1 MNKELEK
8 EFYSAVRIVDKLKV
22 IGINNLAHYSFV
34 VKYKHDIVNNNKIL
48 FIDNEMNIII
58 VQNSKNIYNKVY
70 INNVRNLLGAMTTK
84 VKCDEFNNILFGNHK
99 PCFDKDKIN
108 YKNRP
113 DGKIDYHVI
122 STDVIRN
129 IKIWIK
135 ISELRERLHRKTII
149 WSQS

>member
-8 EFYSAVRIVDKLKV
+8 EFYSAVRMVDKLKV
-22 IGINNLAHYSFV
+22 VGINNLAHYSFV

-84 VKCDEFNNILFGNHK
+84 VKCDEFNNILFGTHK
-99 PCFDKDKIN
+99 AFFNKDKIN

-122 STDVIRN
+122 STDVLRN

-135 ISELRERLHRKTII
+135 VSELTERLFK
-149 WSQS
+149 

>member
-8 EFYSAVRIVDKLKV
+8 EFSSEIRIVDRLKV
-22 IGINNLAHYSFV
+22 VGVNSLAHYSFV
-34 VKYKHDIVNNNKIL
+34 VKYKNDIVNNNKIL

-84 VKCDEFNNILFGNHK
+84 VKCDEFNNILFGTHEAFFN
-99 PCFDKDKIN
+99 KDKIN

-122 STDVIRN
+122 STDVLRN

-135 ISELRERLHRKTII
+135 LSELAARLHM
-149 WSQS
+149 

>member
-8 EFYSAVRIVDKLKV
+8 EFSSEIRIADRLKV
-22 IGINNLAHYSFV
+22 VGVNSLAHYSFV

-48 FIDNEMNIII
+48 FIDNEMNIIL

-70 INNVRNLLGAMTTK
+70 IINVRNLLGAMTTK
-84 VKCDEFNNILFGNHK
+84 VKCDEFNNILFGTHK
-99 PCFDKDKIN
+99 AFFNKDKIK

-113 DGKIDYHVI
+113 DGKIDYHAI
-122 STDVIRN
+122 STDVLRN

-135 ISELRERLHRKTII
+135 LSELTERLHR
-149 WSQS
+149 

>member
-8 EFYSAVRIVDKLKV
+8 EFSSEVRMVDKLKV
-22 IGINNLAHYSFV
+22 VGVNSLAHYSFV
-34 VKYKHDIVNNNKIL
+34 VKYKHDVVNNGKIL
-48 FIDNEMNIII
+48 FTDDEMNIILAG
-58 VQNSKNIYNKVY
+58 SGESIYDKVY
-70 INNVRNLLGAMTTK
+70 VNNVRNLLDSMTTK
-84 VKCDEFNNILFGNHK
+84 FKCDEFNNILIGNHK

-135 ISELRERLHRKTII
+135 VSELAERLHR
-149 WSQS
+149 

>member
-8 EFYSAVRIVDKLKV
+8 EFYSEVRMVDKLKV
-22 IGINNLAHYSFV
+22 VGINNLAHYSFV

-48 FIDNEMNIII
+48 FIDNEMNIIL
-58 VQNSKNIYNKVY
+58 VQNSKNIYNRVY
-70 INNVRNLLGAMTTK
+70 IINVRNLLGAMTTK
-84 VKCDEFNNILFGNHK
+84 VKCDEFNNILFGTHEAFFN
-99 PCFDKDKIN
+99 KDKIN

-122 STDVIRN
+122 STDVLRN

-135 ISELRERLHRKTII
+135 LSELAARLHR
-149 WSQS
+149 

>member
-8 EFYSAVRIVDKLKV
+8 EFYSEVRIVDKLKV
-22 IGINNLAHYSFV
+22 VGINNLAHYSFV
-34 VKYKHDIVNNNKIL
+34 VKYNKHDIVDNNKIL

-84 VKCDEFNNILFGNHK
+84 VKCDEFNNILFGTHK
-99 PCFDKDKIN
+99 AFFNKDKIN

-122 STDVIRN
+122 STDVLRN

-135 ISELRERLHRKTII
+135 ISELRERLHR
-149 WSQS
+149 

>member
-8 EFYSAVRIVDKLKV
+8 EFSSEVRIVDKLKV
-22 IGINNLAHYSFV
+22 VGINSLSYYSFV

-84 VKCDEFNNILFGNHK
+84 VKCDEFNNILFGTHK
-99 PCFDKDKIN
+99 AFFNKDKIN

-122 STDVIRN
+122 STDVLRN

-135 ISELRERLHRKTII
+135 VSELAERLHRKTII
-149 WSQS
+149 

>member
-8 EFYSAVRIVDKLKV
+8 EFSSEVRIVDKLKV
-22 IGINNLAHYSFV
+22 VGINSLSHYSFV

-58 VQNSKNIYNKVY
+58 VQNSKNIYNRVY
-70 INNVRNLLGAMTTK
+70 IINVRNLLGAMTTK
-84 VKCDEFNNILFGNHK
+84 VKCDEFNNILFGTHK
-99 PCFDKDKIN
+99 AFFNKDKIN

-113 DGKIDYHVI
+113 NGKIDYHVI
-122 STDVIRN
+122 STDVLRN

-135 ISELRERLHRKTII
+135 VSELAERLHR
-149 WSQS
+149 

>member
-8 EFYSAVRIVDKLKV
+8 EFSSAVRIVDKLKV
-22 IGINNLAHYSFV
+22 VGMNSLSHYSFV

-48 FIDNEMNIII
+48 FIDNEMNIIL
-58 VQNSKNIYNKVY
+58 VKNSKNIYDRVY
-70 INNVRNLLGAMTTK
+70 INNVRNLFGAMTTK
-84 VKCDEFNNILFGNHK
+84 VKCDEFNNILFGTHEAFFN
-99 PCFDKDKIN
+99 KDKIN

-122 STDVIRN
+122 STDVLRN

-135 ISELRERLHRKTII
+135 VSEFAKRLHR
-149 WSQS
+149 

>member
-1 MNKELEK
+1 MKKELEK
-8 EFYSAVRIVDKLKV
+8 EFSSEVKMVDKLKV
-22 IGINNLAHYSFV
+22 VGINNLAHYSFV

-84 VKCDEFNNILFGNHK
+84 VKCDEFNNILFGTHK
-99 PCFDKDKIN
+99 AFFSKDKIN

-122 STDVIRN
+122 STDVLRN

-135 ISELRERLHRKTII
+135 ISELRERLHR
-149 WSQS
+149 

>member
-8 EFYSAVRIVDKLKV
+8 EFSSEVRMVDKLKV
-22 IGINNLAHYSFV
+22 VGINNLAHYSFV
-34 VKYKHDIVNNNKIL
+34 VKYKHDIVDNNKIL
-48 FIDNEMNIII
+48 FIDDEMNIII

-84 VKCDEFNNILFGNHK
+84 VKCDEFNNILFGTHEAFFN
-99 PCFDKDKIN
+99 KDKIK

-113 DGKIDYHVI
+113 NGKIDYHAI
-122 STDVIRN
+122 STDVLRN

-135 ISELRERLHRKTII
+135 ISELAARL
-149 WSQS
+149 WWNFY

>member
-8 EFYSAVRIVDKLKV
+8 EFSSEVMMADKLKV
-22 IGINNLAHYSFV
+22 VGINSLAHYSFV

-48 FIDNEMNIII
+48 FIDNKMNIII

-84 VKCDEFNNILFGNHK
+84 VKCDEFNNILFGTHEAFFN
-99 PCFDKDKIN
+99 KDKIN

-113 DGKIDYHVI
+113 NGKIDYHVI
-122 STDVIRN
+122 STDVLRN

-135 ISELRERLHRKTII
+135 ISELRERLHR
-149 WSQS
+149 

>member
-8 EFYSAVRIVDKLKV
+8 EFSSEIRIVDKLKV
-22 IGINNLAHYSFV
+22 VGINSLSHYSFV

-84 VKCDEFNNILFGNHK
+84 VKCDEFNNILFGTHK
-99 PCFDKDKIN
+99 AFFNKDKIN

-122 STDVIRN
+122 STDVLRN

-135 ISELRERLHRKTII
+135 VSELAERLHR
-149 WSQS
+149 

>member
-8 EFYSAVRIVDKLKV
+8 EFSSEVRMVDKLKV
-22 IGINNLAHYSFV
+22 VGINNLAHYSFV
-34 VKYKHDIVNNNKIL
+34 VKYKHDIVNDNKIL

-84 VKCDEFNNILFGNHK
+84 VKCDEFNNILFGTHK
-99 PCFDKDKIN
+99 AFFNKDKIN

-122 STDVIRN
+122 STDVLRN

-135 ISELRERLHRKTII
+135 LSELAERLHR
-149 WSQS
+149 

>member
-8 EFYSAVRIVDKLKV
+8 EFSSEIRMVDKLKV
-22 IGINNLAHYSFV
+22 VGINSLANYSFV

-48 FIDNEMNIII
+48 FIDNEMNIIL

-84 VKCDEFNNILFGNHK
+84 VKCDEFNNILFGTHK
-99 PCFDKDKIN
+99 AFFNKNKIN

-113 DGKIDYHVI
+113 DGKIDYHAI
-122 STDVIRN
+122 STDVLRN

-135 ISELRERLHRKTII
+135 LSELTERLHR
-149 WSQS
+149 

>member
-8 EFYSAVRIVDKLKV
+8 EFSSEVMIDDKLKV
-22 IGINNLAHYSFV
+22 VRVNNLADYSFTV
-34 VKYKHDIVNNNKIL
+34 RYKHDIVNNGKIL
-48 FIDNEMNIII
+48 FIDDEMNIIN
-58 VQNSKNIYNKVY
+58 VQHSKNIYDRVY
-70 INNVRNLLGAMTTK
+70 INNVRNLLDSMTTK
-84 VKCDEFNNILFGNHK
+84 VKCDEFNNILVGTHK
-99 PCFDKDKIN
+99 ANFIKDKIN

-135 ISELRERLHRKTII
+135 VSELSQRLHRKTII
-149 WSQS
+149 

>member
-8 EFYSAVRIVDKLKV
+8 EFSSEIRIVDRLKV
-22 IGINNLAHYSFV
+22 VGVNSLAHYSFV

-58 VQNSKNIYNKVY
+58 VQNSKNIYNRVY

-84 VKCDEFNNILFGNHK
+84 VKCDEFNNILFGTHEAFFN
-99 PCFDKDKIN
+99 KDKIN

-122 STDVIRN
+122 STDVLRN

-135 ISELRERLHRKTII
+135 ISELAARLHR
-149 WSQS
+149 

>member
-8 EFYSAVRIVDKLKV
+8 EFSSEIRIADRLKV
-22 IGINNLAHYSFV
+22 VGVNSLAHYSFV

-48 FIDNEMNIII
+48 FIDNEMNIIL

-70 INNVRNLLGAMTTK
+70 IINVRNLLGAMTTK
-84 VKCDEFNNILFGNHK
+84 VKCDEFNNILFGTHK
-99 PCFDKDKIN
+99 AFFNKDKIK

-113 DGKIDYHVI
+113 DGKINYHAI
-122 STDVIRN
+122 STDVLRN

-135 ISELRERLHRKTII
+135 LSELTERLHR
-149 WSQS
+149 